1 MALARVVS
9 FDGVDSN
16 RMSELKRG
24 MDESGPPEGFPNAE
38 FILLHDPNA
47 DSALAIIV
55 FDSEDDYEKGH
66 AILDAMDTSDTPGN
80 RTSVTRYDVAARM
93 HS

>member
-16 RMSELKRG
+16 RMSELKKG
-24 MDESGPPEGFPNAE
+24 MEESGPPEGFPNAE
-38 FILLHDPNA
+38 FILLHDPSS

-55 FDSEDDYEKGH
+55 FDNEDDYQKGH
-66 AILDAMDTSDTPGN
+66 AILDAMDTGDTPGN
-80 RTSVTRYDVAARM
+80 RTSVQRYDVATRM
-93 HS
+93 SS